1 MFEKWT
7 ICAIA
12 ASRLWGSSYAA
23 SGPILR
29 SKMTPSVFFFCYSLV
44 GALLAALVLFFGG
57 KWGQILSQ
65 VRELEPRYAGW
76 FLFSL
81 ITASLGA
88 WMTYQA
94 VGAKNASLAAMIE
107 ISYPLFVVIFTWLF
121 FREVQLNGMTFL
133 GGLFVILGV
142 ALIIKNSG

>member
-7 ICAIA
+7 IFAIA
-12 ASRLWGSSYAA
+12 ASLLWGSSYAA

-29 SKMTPSVFFFCYSLV
+29 SRVTPSAFFFCYSLV
-44 GALLAALVLFFGG
+44 GVLVAGLVLFFGNKG
-57 KWGQILSQ
+57 TSILSQ
-65 VRELEPRYAGW
+65 IRELEPRYAGW

-81 ITASLGA
+81 LTASLGA

-121 FREVQLNGMTFL
+121 FQEIQLNWMTFV
-133 GGLFVILGV
+133 GGFLVILGV
-142 ALIIKNSG
+142 MIIIKNST